1 MADNHTDTTDAPVVS
16 HPDGGDRPSTARSDD
31 GWQRPT
37 MYRAVVEIAAGGT
50 LLDDPDAVRELV
62 EDVVSEFDFELVS
75 YDTTRFAPIGVT
87 GIGVIGE
94 SHISVH
100 TWPEH
105 GYAHVELL
113 TCRPLPG
120 PEELRRRFPLEDGH
134 LVEVR
139 RGDP

>member
-1 MADNHTDTTDAPVVS
+1 MADERTDTMEPAAVGF
-16 HPDGGDRPSTARSDD
+16 PDGGGPAEETVADSWP
-31 GWQRPT
+31 RPT
-37 MYRAVVEIAAGGT
+37 MYRAVVELAADET
-50 LLDDPDAVRELV
+50 FLDDPGAVRGLV
-62 EDVVSEFDFELVS
+62 EDVVAEFDFELIS

-105 GYAHVELL
+105 RYAHVELL
-113 TCRPLPG
+113 TCTRLPEA
-120 PEELRRRFPLEDGH
+120 EELRRRFPLEDDR

-139 RGDP
+139 RDDS